1 MQIFT
6 FLNLLKRFLTCQAE
20 GVGCKKLRYSH
31 LKLQT
36 KPVKSTFYVTNVKYK
51 TVFKCLVK
59 ALKYSTLDLNPE
71 LCNYPLKK
79 NK

>member
-1 MQIFT
+1 MPGRRRRLQKVALWPSKVT
-6 FLNLLKRFLTCQAE
+6 DKAS
-20 GVGCKKLRYSH
+20 KKYF
-31 LKLQT
+31 
-36 KPVKSTFYVTNVKYK
+36 FYVTNVKYK

-79 NK
+79 NKWPGKGSDNHL